1 MNQHLS
7 QLQDQLEQLNAIF
20 ELSPDGF
27 VSFDAAR
34 RVKYANPAFT
44 RMTRIGVAQL
54 SGLDEQEFSHLL
66 ASLCTESGRFKGVEN
81 LRNKTASDGASKR
94 ELIELS
100 LAGKRMLEVA
110 LRASD
115 ASTVSQILY
124 FRDVTHEV
132 EVDQMKSEFL
142 TTAAHELRTPM
153 ANIYGYAEVLL
164 SQDIPE
170 ASRHEILITIFHQ
183 TKLMASIVQEMVDL
197 ARIEARHGKDF
208 RFEATHVQTLVTEG
222 ATGFSLPEGRCVATL
237 AMPAEP
243 LYIIA
248 DSAKLLK
255 AIQNILSNAYKYSPS
270 GTDVCISVK
279 GPAASGASDIDA
291 KYSPPMVTVGI
302 VNQGVGMYPEQVQRV
317 CERFYRADTSG
328 NVPGAGLG
336 MSIAKEIVELHHGS
350 INIESQPGQGAT
362 VTLQF
367 PLC

>member
-1 MNQHLS
+1 
-7 QLQDQLEQLNAIF
+7 
-20 ELSPDGF
+20 
-27 VSFDAAR
+27 
-34 RVKYANPAFT
+34 
-44 RMTRIGVAQL
+44 
-54 SGLDEQEFSHLL
+54 
-66 ASLCTESGRFKGVEN
+66 
-81 LRNKTASDGASKR
+81 
-94 ELIELS
+94 
-100 LAGKRMLEVA
+100 
-110 LRASD
+110 
-115 ASTVSQILY
+115 
-124 FRDVTHEV
+124 
-132 EVDQMKSEFL
+132 
-142 TTAAHELRTPM
+142 
-153 ANIYGYAEVLL
+153 
-164 SQDIPE
+164 
-170 ASRHEILITIFHQ
+170 
-183 TKLMASIVQEMVDL
+183 
-197 ARIEARHGKDF
+197 
-208 RFEATHVQTLVTEG
+208 
-222 ATGFSLPEGRCVATL
+222 
-237 AMPAEP
+237 MPAEP